1 MNRQEA
7 EKQVARLRQ
16 QIAYHNYRYHVLDS
30 PEISDAEFDR
40 LMRELEALEAQ
51 FSDLVTPDSPTQRV
65 GGQPLDRFATITH
78 TTPMLSLQ
86 NAFEEEEVREFDQR
100 IKRFLKTDRDL
111 PYVAEPKLDGVAV
124 EVLYDDGAF
133 TLGATRGDGVTGED
147 VTANLRTIRSLPLRL
162 LPAGEVPVPAYLE
175 ARGEVLMLRRDFE
188 ALNQKQEAAGEKVFA
203 NPRNA
208 AAGSLRQ
215 LDPRITAQRP
225 LRIYFHSV
233 GALRGTA
240 IRTHWEL
247 LQAFKAWGLKVE
259 PNITLCET
267 IEQAIAYHRRLS
279 QERERLPYEIDG
291 VVLKLNDRA
300 LQDELGTIAKSPRW
314 ALAYKFEA
322 KQAVTR
328 ILEIRPQVGRTGAL
342 TPVAV
347 MEPVT
352 LAGVTVSRATLHNQ
366 DEIDRKDVRAGDWV
380 MVQRAG
386 DVIPEV
392 VEVLKERRT
401 GTEEPYR
408 LPDKCP
414 ECGSRVVRFED
425 EAVSRCVDMACP
437 AQVRE
442 RIIHFASKRAMDI
455 EGLGEKLV
463 EQLVDRALIRDPAD
477 LYALTRDDFM
487 QLERMGDKLA
497 SNLLD
502 AIARSRR
509 TTLPKLLFALG
520 IRHVGETM
528 AKLLAEHYP
537 TLDALMPATEEELS
551 AIHQVGPEIAKSVV
565 AFFAQPE
572 NRRIIEKLRGHGVH
586 YERVK
591 AMAGRKL
598 SGQSFIFTGGLTAL
612 SRDEAKARVEA
623 LGGKVVS
630 SVSKTTSYVVVGEDP
645 GSKLA
650 DARRLA
656 VPILNEEEF
665 LKLLE

>member
-124 EVLYDDGAF
+124 EVLYEDGAF

-528 AKLLAEHYP
+528 AKLLAEHYH

-572 NRRIIEKLRGHGVH
+572 NRRDQRAGV
-586 YERVK
+586 
-591 AMAGRKL
+591 
-598 SGQSFIFTGGLTAL
+598 
-612 SRDEAKARVEA
+612 
-623 LGGKVVS
+623 
-630 SVSKTTSYVVVGEDP
+630 
-645 GSKLA
+645 A
-650 DARRLA
+650 DA
-656 VPILNEEEF
+656 
-665 LKLLE
+665 